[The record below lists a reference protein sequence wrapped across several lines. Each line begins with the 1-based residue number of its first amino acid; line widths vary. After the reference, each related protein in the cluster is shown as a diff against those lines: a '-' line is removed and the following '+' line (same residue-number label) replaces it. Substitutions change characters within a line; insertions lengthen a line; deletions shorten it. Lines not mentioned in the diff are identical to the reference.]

1 MKKSVKILFLC
12 LAVILSFALLVA
24 CSNGE
29 TTPNDNDTQDVTEGY
44 REVIDLEGNIVT
56 VPENIESI
64 VVTSWKGAFESLVL
78 LNRTDLPVGMCDT
91 TRYNWLM
98 QAMPEL
104 QEIPDYGNFDEVNI
118 EELLKADADVIISP
132 TEAPE
137 ANKKMRELGMPVY
150 VDGAVDSSLPAL
162 ESSTVE
168 LMAVAELIGE
178 TEKANEYLQWRQDIL
193 DLVSERVADIP
204 EEERKVAL
212 AINAGINN
220 VWNNTY
226 TVGACIELAGGINA
240 AADMF
245 EGTYYGELSA
255 EEIIA
260 IDPDFMFQNT
270 SVRQYGEE
278 LKGYFLELQ
287 ADERYNSITAVQNG
301 DAYIMPR
308 GLSNWNGDT
317 ELGLGVITMAKIMYP
332 DRFADIDVWE
342 LAQDFY
348 STFVGIEIT
357 EEDWLLM
364 HPHDFDGAK
373 PLEVYHD

>member
-1 MKKSVKILFLC
+1 MKSRIKMLFLA
-12 LAVILSFALLVA
+12 LAIILSLGMLVA
-24 CSNGE
+24 CNNGGE
-29 TTPNDNDTQDVTEGY
+29 PNTDDNQNTVEEGY
-44 REVIDLEGNIVT
+44 REVVDLEGNTVT
-56 VPENIESI
+56 VPETIESV

-78 LNRTDLPVGMCDT
+78 LNRTDLLVGMCDT

-98 QAMPEL
+98 QAMPQL

-137 ANKKMRELGMPVY
+137 ANKKMRELAMPVY

-178 TEKANEYLQWRQDIL
+178 TDKANEYLQWRQELL
-193 DLVSERVADIP
+193 DLVDERVADIP
-204 EEERKVAL
+204 ESERKVAL
-212 AINAGINN
+212 AINASVNN

-255 EEIIA
+255 EEILA

-278 LKGYFLELQ
+278 LQGYFLELQ
-287 ADERYNSITAVQNG
+287 ADERYNGVTAIANG
-301 DAYIMPR
+301 DVYIMPR
-308 GLSNWNGDT
+308 GLSNWNGDS

-332 DRFADIDVWE
+332 DLFADIDVWE

-348 STFVGIEIT
+348 YRFLGIEID
-357 EEDWLLM
+357 EDDWLLM
-364 HPHDFDGAK
+364 HPHDFDSAK

>member
-1 MKKSVKILFLC
+1 MKSRIKMLFLA
-12 LAVILSFALLVA
+12 LAIILSLGMLVA
-24 CSNGE
+24 CNNGGE
-29 TTPNDNDTQDVTEGY
+29 PNTDDNQNTVEEGY
-44 REVIDLEGNIVT
+44 REVVDLEGNTVT
-56 VPENIESI
+56 VPETIESV

-78 LNRTDLPVGMCDT
+78 LNRTDLLVGMCDT

-98 QAMPEL
+98 QAMPQL

-137 ANKKMRELGMPVY
+137 ANKKMRELAMPVY

-178 TEKANEYLQWRQDIL
+178 TDKANEYLQWRQELL
-193 DLVSERVADIP
+193 DLVDERVADIP
-204 EEERKVAL
+204 ESERKVAL
-212 AINAGINN
+212 AINASVNN

-255 EEIIA
+255 EEILA

-278 LKGYFLELQ
+278 LQGYFLELQ
-287 ADERYNSITAVQNG
+287 ADERYNGVTAIANG
-301 DAYIMPR
+301 DVYIMPR
-308 GLSNWNGDT
+308 GLSNWNGDS

-332 DRFADIDVWE
+332 DLFADIDVWE

-348 STFVGIEIT
+348 YRFLGIEID
-357 EEDWLLM
+357 EDDWLLM

>member
-1 MKKSVKILFLC
+1 MKSRIKMLFLA
-12 LAVILSFALLVA
+12 LAIILSLGMLVA
-24 CSNGE
+24 CNNGGE
-29 TTPNDNDTQDVTEGY
+29 PNTDDNQNTVEEGY
-44 REVIDLEGNIVT
+44 REVVDLEGNTVT
-56 VPENIESI
+56 VPETIESV

-78 LNRTDLPVGMCDT
+78 LNRTDLLVGMCDT

-98 QAMPEL
+98 QAMPQL

-178 TEKANEYLQWRQDIL
+178 TDKANEYLQWRQELL
-193 DLVSERVADIP
+193 DLVDERVADIP
-204 EEERKVAL
+204 ESERKVAL
-212 AINAGINN
+212 AINASVNN

-255 EEIIA
+255 EEILA

-278 LKGYFLELQ
+278 LQGYFLELQ
-287 ADERYNSITAVQNG
+287 ADERYNGVTAIANG
-301 DAYIMPR
+301 DVYIMPR
-308 GLSNWNGDT
+308 GLSNWNGDS

-332 DRFADIDVWE
+332 DLFADIDVWE

-348 STFVGIEIT
+348 YRFLGIEIT
-357 EEDWLLM
+357 EDDWLLM

>member
-1 MKKSVKILFLC
+1 M
-12 LAVILSFALLVA
+12 LVA
-24 CSNGE
+24 CNNGGE
-29 TTPNDNDTQDVTEGY
+29 PNTDDNQNTVEEGY
-44 REVIDLEGNIVT
+44 REVVDLEGNTVT
-56 VPENIESI
+56 VPETIESV

-78 LNRTDLPVGMCDT
+78 LNRTDLLVGMCDT

-98 QAMPEL
+98 QAMPQL

-137 ANKKMRELGMPVY
+137 ANKKMRELAMPVY

-178 TEKANEYLQWRQDIL
+178 TDKANEYLQWRQELL
-193 DLVSERVADIP
+193 DLVDERVADIP
-204 EEERKVAL
+204 ESERKVAL
-212 AINAGINN
+212 AINASVNN

-255 EEIIA
+255 EEILA

-278 LKGYFLELQ
+278 LQGYFLELQ
-287 ADERYNSITAVQNG
+287 ADERYNGVTAIANG
-301 DAYIMPR
+301 DVYIMPR
-308 GLSNWNGDT
+308 GLSNWNGDS

-332 DRFADIDVWE
+332 DLFADIDVWE

-348 STFVGIEIT
+348 YRFLGIEID
-357 EEDWLLM
+357 EDDWLLM
-364 HPHDFDGAK
+364 HPHDFDSAK

>member
-44 REVIDLEGNIVT
+44 REVIDLEGNTVT

-78 LNRTDLPVGMCDT
+78 LNRTDLLVGMCDT

-178 TEKANEYLQWRQDIL
+178 TEKANEYLQWRPGYPG
-193 DLVSERVADIP
+193 SGFR
-204 EEERKVAL
+204 
-212 AINAGINN
+212 
-220 VWNNTY
+220 
-226 TVGACIELAGGINA
+226 ACC
-240 AADMF
+240 
-245 EGTYYGELSA
+245 
-255 EEIIA
+255 
-260 IDPDFMFQNT
+260 
-270 SVRQYGEE
+270 
-278 LKGYFLELQ
+278 
-287 ADERYNSITAVQNG
+287 
-301 DAYIMPR
+301 
-308 GLSNWNGDT
+308 
-317 ELGLGVITMAKIMYP
+317 
-332 DRFADIDVWE
+332 
-342 LAQDFY
+342 
-348 STFVGIEIT
+348 
-357 EEDWLLM
+357 
-364 HPHDFDGAK
+364 
-373 PLEVYHD
+373 

>member
-1 MKKSVKILFLC
+1 MKSIIKMLFLA
-12 LAVILSFALLVA
+12 LAIFFSLGMLVA
-24 CSNGE
+24 CNNGGE
-29 TTPNDNDTQDVTEGY
+29 PNTDDNQNTVEEGY
-44 REVIDLEGNIVT
+44 REVVDLEGNTVT
-56 VPENIESI
+56 VPETIESV

-78 LNRTDLPVGMCDT
+78 LKRTDLLVGMCDT

-98 QAMPEL
+98 QAMPQL

-178 TEKANEYLQWRQDIL
+178 TNKANEYLQWRQELL
-193 DLVSERVADIP
+193 DLVDERVADIP
-204 EEERKVAL
+204 ETERKVAL
-212 AINAGINN
+212 AINASVNN

-255 EEIIA
+255 EEILA

-278 LKGYFLELQ
+278 LQGYFLELQ
-287 ADERYNSITAVQNG
+287 ADERYNGVTAIANG
-301 DAYIMPR
+301 DVYIMPR
-308 GLSNWNGDT
+308 GLSNWNGDS

-332 DRFADIDVWE
+332 NLFADIDVWE

-348 STFVGIEIT
+348 YRFLGIEIT
-357 EEDWLLM
+357 ENDWLLM

-373 PLEVYHD
+373 SLEVYHD